1 MAKQTKAQKAQ
12 VEDAVIVEQTTLPT
26 FVESTVKKEVQKIDV
41 AEAAILEKVKKYKN
55 LKVKDK
61 DDEKGITLVKEAY
74 QDLVKTR
81 TSIDKKRAEIKK
93 PFLDVGKGIDDYAK
107 KLTAMFADV
116 ENTLK
121 LENDK
126 VKQWEKEAE
135 EKKEAE
141 RQAKIKARVAELTT
155 AGITFNGE
163 LYVIGDTISV
173 DIVTIEKMSDAD
185 FAFLV
190 AKVKAEKEKKDKA
203 EAEANAKA
211 EAEEAQ
217 RKADAEKVER
227 EKKAVRA
234 EKLEMRT
241 EKLEAIGFT
250 TEEDKERFIYSGDG
264 GFFELSFDE
273 AAEMSLD
280 AFKAY
285 IEKTKTEISEKTA
298 AAQKARDEKAKQQE
312 DAEAKAKAEKAERL
326 PDLEKINIYTEELLK
341 VPIPQLKNETAGEIL
356 ATFKNELKLSIDKA
370 IAAIKKLS

>member
-26 FVESTVKKEVQKIDV
+26 FVESTVKKEIQKIDV

-93 PFLDVGKGIDDYAK
+93 PFLDIGKGIDDYAK

-116 ENTLK
+116 ENALK

-135 EKKEAE
+135 EQKEAE

-155 AGITFNGE
+155 AGINFNGE

-185 FAFLV
+185 FAFWL
-190 AKVKAEKEKKDKA
+190 
-203 EAEANAKA
+203 
-211 EAEEAQ
+211 Q
-217 RKADAEKVER
+217 R
-227 EKKAVRA
+227 
-234 EKLEMRT
+234 
-241 EKLEAIGFT
+241 
-250 TEEDKERFIYSGDG
+250 
-264 GFFELSFDE
+264 
-273 AAEMSLD
+273 
-280 AFKAY
+280 
-285 IEKTKTEISEKTA
+285 
-298 AAQKARDEKAKQQE
+298 
-312 DAEAKAKAEKAERL
+312 
-326 PDLEKINIYTEELLK
+326 
-341 VPIPQLKNETAGEIL
+341 
-356 ATFKNELKLSIDKA
+356 
-370 IAAIKKLS
+370 

>member
-55 LKVKDK
+55 LKVKNK

-107 KLTAMFADV
+107 KLTALFADV

-155 AGITFNGE
+155 SGIIFNGE

-203 EAEANAKA
+203 EAESKAKA

-241 EKLEAIGFT
+241 EKLEAIGFK
-250 TEEDKERFIYSGDG
+250 TEENKERFIYSGEG
-264 GFFELSFDE
+264 GFYELSFDE

-280 AFKAY
+280 DFKAY

-298 AAQKARDEKAKQQE
+298 AAQKARDEKAKQDE
-312 DAEAKAKAEKAERL
+312 EAEAKANAEKAERL
-326 PDLEKINIYTEELLK
+326 PDLEKINLYTDELLK

-370 IAAIKKLS
+370 LAAVKKLS

>member
-12 VEDAVIVEQTTLPT
+12 VEDAVIMEQTTLPT
-26 FVESTVKKEVQKIDV
+26 FVESTVKNEVQKIDV

-81 TSIDKKRAEIKK
+81 TSIDKKRLEIKK

-190 AKVKAEKEKKDKA
+190 AKVKAEKEKMDKA
-203 EAEANAKA
+203 AAEAKAKA
-211 EAEEAQ
+211 DAEEAQ

-250 TEEDKERFIYSGDG
+250 TEEDKERFIYSGEG
-264 GFFELSFDE
+264 GFFELSFDD

-280 AFKAY
+280 DFKAY

-298 AAQKARDEKAKQQE
+298 AAQKARDEKAKQDE
-312 DAEAKAKAEKAERL
+312 EAEAKANAEKAERL
-326 PDLEKINIYTEELLK
+326 PDLEKINLYTDELLK

-370 IAAIKKLS
+370 LAAVEKLS

>member
-74 QDLVKTR
+74 QDLIKTR

-121 LENDK
+121 LENYK

-141 RQAKIKARVAELTT
+141 RQTKIKARVAELTT

-185 FAFLV
+185 FAFLA
-190 AKVKAEKEKKDKA
+190 AKVKAEKEKMDKA
-203 EAEANAKA
+203 AAEAKAKA
-211 EAEEAQ
+211 E
-217 RKADAEKVER
+217 ADAEKVER

-241 EKLEAIGFT
+241 EKLEAIGFK

-264 GFFELSFDE
+264 GFFELSFDD
-273 AAEMSLD
+273 AAGMSLED
-280 AFKAY
+280 FKAY
-285 IEKTKTEISEKTA
+285 IDKTKKAISEKTA
-298 AAQKARDEKAKQQE
+298 AAQKEREDKAKADE
-312 DAEAKAKAEKAERL
+312 EAKAKSDAEKAERL
-326 PDLEKINIYTEELLK
+326 PDFEKISLYTDELLK
-341 VPIPQLKNETAGEIL
+341 VQIPQLKNETAGEIL

-370 IAAIKKLS
+370 LAAVKKLS

>member
-12 VEDAVIVEQTTLPT
+12 VEDAVIVEETTLPT

-93 PFLDVGKGIDDYAK
+93 PFLDVCKGIDDYAK

-298 AAQKARDEKAKQQE
+298 AAQNARDEKAKRQE

-326 PDLEKINIYTEELLK
+326 PDLDKINLYTEELLK

-356 ATFKNELKLSIDKA
+356 ATFKNELKLIIDKA
-370 IAAIKKLS
+370 LKAVKKLS